1 MLGDFNILNRMS
13 SLHKD
18 NPIKQS
24 IGDKEILK
32 IMQVINDEQ
41 WRETLR
47 LKQFTNFNA
56 INMPG
61 LGAFKTKMSPLK
73 KYVYL
78 SIKQLRRLRK
88 RIEKAKVENPS
99 FDPENSMTQK
109 IHNDLVIKVK
119 AAWLQLNNHREI
131 IIMRTLRANHI
142 KRENNKESEI
152 KVLYE
157 NFDWKF
163 ITKYL
168 KDE

>member
-1 MLGDFNILNRMS
+1 MLGDFNILNRMAS
-13 SLHKD
+13 VHKD
-18 NPIKQS
+18 NPIKKP
-24 IGDKEILK
+24 IGNKDVLK
-32 IMQVINDEQ
+32 ILQVINDEQ

-56 INMPG
+56 INMPN

-73 KYVYL
+73 KYIYL

-88 RIEKAKVENPS
+88 RIEKAKAENPN
-99 FDPENSMTQK
+99 FDPNNSMTQK

-119 AAWLQLNNHREI
+119 AAWAQLNNHREI
-131 IIMRTLRANHI
+131 IIMRTLRANEI
-142 KRENNKESEI
+142 KRKNNKESEI

-163 ITKYL
+163 IKKYF

>member
-1 MLGDFNILNRMS
+1 MLGDFNILNRIA

-24 IGDKEILK
+24 IGDKEVLK

-73 KYVYL
+73 KYIYL

-88 RIEKAKVENPS
+88 RIEKVKAENPN
-99 FDPENSMTQK
+99 FDPNNSMTQK
-109 IHNDLVIKVK
+109 IHDDLVIKVR
-119 AAWLQLNNHREI
+119 AAWAQLNNHREI
-131 IIMRTLRANHI
+131 IIMRTLRANAI
-142 KRENNKESEI
+142 KRKNNKESEI

-163 ITKYL
+163 INKYL